1 MTTPPDPAAPPAA
14 PAAPTA
20 DVDARLGRIETTLAA
35 LSGQLHPAAQAHT
48 ERRLERP
55 QRIEEQVEA
64 ALRQAE
70 ADRQAQAD
78 KADLAKFREDTTKAL
93 KELRET
99 KPGQAVA
106 RPVEKLMGWA

>member
-14 PAAPTA
+14 PAPAA
-20 DVDARLGRIETTLAA
+20 DVDARLGRIEATLSA

-78 KADLAKFREDTTKAL
+78 KADLAKFRTDTETAL
-93 KELRET
+93 RELRET
-99 KPGQAVA
+99 KPAQAVRGLTKA
-106 RPVEKLMGWA
+106 MWG